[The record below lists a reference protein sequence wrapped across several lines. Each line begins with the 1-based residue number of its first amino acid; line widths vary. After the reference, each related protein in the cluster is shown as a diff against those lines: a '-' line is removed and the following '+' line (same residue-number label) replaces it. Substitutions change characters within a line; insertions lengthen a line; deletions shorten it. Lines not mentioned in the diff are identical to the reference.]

1 MVGYGQRHT
10 HTPVSGVADRPLRNE
25 PDESLACRAATNP
38 AAMTELYVRYQFLI
52 FQYCRHRI
60 SDAEQ
65 VNDIV
70 SEIFLKVLAAL
81 ARGTKIERF
90 RSWIFTIAHNE
101 IANAYRARRQE
112 SSLDD
117 AQLRADPGPTPEDI
131 AVDASNLHFL
141 HTLMK
146 QLKKSYRD
154 VIELRLAGL
163 TNPEIGEVLGKSKDW
178 VEWTQHRAYKQL
190 RKLVIESNGMGG
202 QS

>member
-1 MVGYGQRHT
+1 MASVT
-10 HTPVSGVADRPLRNE
+10 HTPVSAEADGPLRNE
-25 PDESLACRAATNP
+25 PDESLACRAATNQ

-70 SEIFLKVLAAL
+70 SEIFLKVLADL
-81 ARGTKIERF
+81 AKGTKIERF

-101 IANAYRARRQE
+101 IANAYRARRPE

-117 AQLRADPGPTPEDI
+117 VLLRADPGPSPEDI

-146 QLKKSYRD
+146 KLKKSYRD
-154 VIELRLAGL
+154 VIELRLAEL
-163 TNPEIGEVLGKSKDW
+163 TNSEIGEVLGKSKAW
-178 VEWTQHRAYKQL
+178 VDWTQHRAYKQL
-190 RKLVIESNGMGG
+190 RKLVIESKLKGEK
-202 QS
+202 S